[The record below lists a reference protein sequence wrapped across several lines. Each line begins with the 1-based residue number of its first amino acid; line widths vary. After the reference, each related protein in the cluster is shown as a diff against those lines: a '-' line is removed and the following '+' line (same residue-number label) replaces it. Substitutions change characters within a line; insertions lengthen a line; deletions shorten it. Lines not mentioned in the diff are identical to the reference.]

1 MSRINPLHH
10 DVASEESQQLFGQ
23 VRDKLGRVPNLMQS
37 LGHSPAALGGYLSL
51 NESLSRGVLHT
62 KDRERIALTVAE
74 YHGCGYCAAAHSA
87 IGNMVGLSESQI
99 HEARRGSS
107 DDPKVESLLRF
118 VHRILDSKGHV
129 DDSDLD
135 SFRSAGYSD
144 AAVAEVVA
152 HVSLNVLTNFFNN
165 VAETEV
171 DFPQVKALAS

>member
-10 DVASEESQQLFGQ
+10 DVASEESKQLFEQ
-23 VRDKLGRVPNLMQS
+23 VQKKLGRVPNLMQS

-87 IGNMVGLSESQI
+87 IGNMVGLTESQI

-129 DDSDLD
+129 EDSDLD

-165 VAETEV
+165 VAETKV
-171 DFPQVKALAS
+171 DFPQDKTLAS

>member
-1 MSRINPLHH
+1 MPRINPLNP
-10 DVASEESQQLFGQ
+10 DVATEESKQLFGQ
-23 VRDKLGRVPNLMQS
+23 VQKKLGRVPNLMQS

-87 IGNMVGLSESQI
+87 IGNMVGLTESQI

-107 DDPKVESLLRF
+107 DDPKVDSLLRF
-118 VHRILDSKGHV
+118 VHRVLDSKGHV

-152 HVSLNVLTNFFNN
+152 HISLNVLTNFFNS
-165 VAETEV
+165 VAETEI
-171 DFPQVKALAS
+171 DFPQVKVLAS